1 MSAFAGVVFFDAQ
14 PVDSRTQ
21 DKVANAVPGRQGS
34 TIRVQC
40 DSHAVFAQRIP
51 LRAAQSP
58 ASLPSLRF
66 GKTLFAAS
74 ARIDNRN
81 EVAAAL
87 ELERQAHEASD
98 ADLVRYAIERAGDAG
113 LARLVG
119 AFAFAYWDCDA
130 RKLLLGRD
138 CLGYVPLF
146 FHVGRG
152 FAAFASTYN
161 SLFALPDVPREIDEV
176 MVGHFLAL
184 NLRDRRRTFYRN
196 IERVP
201 SRTVVAI
208 NPAGCAHRHY
218 WTPNLHAAPAY
229 RTEDDYIARGR
240 ELLDQAVATAMEEAD
255 AALLLSGGLDS
266 SAIAATAA
274 RLGRSERLECY
285 TIVAPADSKVD
296 FGPLTYSDDRDKV
309 EALARMYPGLRI
321 NFSPPAVDHP
331 LDADPTRYFLINGGP
346 ARNASIVGEYTA
358 LIDWASSKH
367 RVLLDGYHGNRGL
380 SWDGQDAI
388 FDLFRTGHWID
399 LARELRATAR
409 RDGRGLARTF
419 YTQVVSRALPLRLRR
434 IVYRLKGRDPDSVER
449 FSALNPA
456 FIAEHDFAAKF
467 RTDDFDPWFGGPA
480 RKRGAALRAFR
491 MFDHNQFARD
501 GIGIEAEVTGIA
513 RRSPLGDRRL
523 LEFLLTVPEPMFQR
537 NGVTR
542 SFARRVLADRLP
554 REILDEPRIG
564 VAEPAWFR
572 ALEPQRD
579 NIGRDLERIEASP
592 RASRMLDIPRLKRLM
607 AEWPKDEQEAQSRA
621 REYQHLLARG
631 VHIGRFIRWVE
642 GGNA

>member
-21 DKVANAVPGRQGS
+21 DRVAHAVPRRDGS
-34 TIRVQC
+34 TVRVQY

-51 LRAAQSP
+51 LREAQSP
-58 ASLPSLRF
+58 RSLPPPRS
-66 GKTLFAAS
+66 GKALFAAA
-74 ARIDNRN
+74 ARIDNRS
-81 EVAAAL
+81 EVAAHLGL
-87 ELERQAHEASD
+87 EQHARGTSD
-98 ADLVRYAIERAGDAG
+98 ADLVLKSIEYAGDAG

-138 CLGYVPLF
+138 CLGNVPLF

-176 MVGHFLAL
+176 MLGHFLAL
-184 NLRDRRRTFYRN
+184 NLQDRRRTFYRG

-201 SRTVVAI
+201 SRTVVAVS
-208 NPAGCAHRHY
+208 PAGCTHRHY
-218 WTPNLHAAPAY
+218 WVPNLDAAPAY

-240 ELLDQAVATAMEEAD
+240 ELLDQAVAVAMGDGD

-274 RLGRSERLECY
+274 RLGHGERLDCY

-296 FGPLTYSDDRDKV
+296 FGTTRYTDDRDKV
-309 EALARMYPGLRI
+309 EALARMYPRLRVH
-321 NFSPPAVDHP
+321 FSTPAADHP
-331 LDADPTRYFLINGGP
+331 LDADPTRFFLINGGP
-346 ARNASIVGEYTA
+346 ARNASIVGGYTA
-358 LIDWASSKH
+358 LIEWASSRH
-367 RVLLDGYHGNRGL
+367 RILLDGCYGNRGL
-380 SWDGQDAI
+380 SWDGQDAM

-399 LARELRATAR
+399 LAGELHTAAR
-409 RDGRGLARTF
+409 QNGRGIARTF
-419 YTQVVSRALPLRLRR
+419 YTEVVSRAMPHRLRQ
-434 IVYRLKGRDPDSVER
+434 IVYRLKGRNPDSVAR

-467 RTDDFDPWFGGPA
+467 RADDFDPWFSEGD
-480 RKRGAALRAFR
+480 RRRGAALRAEY
-491 MFDHNQFARD
+491 MLDHNQFARD
-501 GIGIEAEVTGIA
+501 GNGIEAEVTGIA

-523 LEFLLTVPEPMFQR
+523 LEFTLTVPEPMFR
-537 NGVTR
+537 KNGVAR
-542 SFARRVLADRLP
+542 NFARRVLDDRLP
-554 REILDEPRIG
+554 REIVEERRSG
-564 VAEPAWFR
+564 VAETAWFR
-572 ALEPQRD
+572 AFDAQRD

-592 RASRMLDIPRLKRLM
+592 LASRMLDIPRLKRLM
-607 AEWPKDEQEAQSRA
+607 VEWPKDEQEAQSRA
-621 REYQHLLARG
+621 REYQRLLARG
-631 VHIGRFIRWVE
+631 IHVGRFIRWVE